1 MHDVAQK
8 CYDDLAAAMAAWK
21 ADADARLE
29 QLVTEMRT
37 IVAAAEA
44 RMLDRVRGWKGDEST
59 AVEAQPSLHDKVEA
73 VKIEPEEEQARMV
86 PRGYLDN
93 GEPIPAFLIKHKSG
107 EG

>member
-1 MHDVAQK
+1 MHDVAQR

-37 IVAAAEA
+37 IVTTAEA
-44 RMLDRVRGWKGDEST
+44 RMLERVRGWKGDEPPV
-59 AVEAQPSLHDKVEA
+59 VEAQSATISKVEA
-73 VKIEPEEEQARMV
+73 TSDDPKEKPTRMV
-86 PRGYLDN
+86 PRDYIDN

-107 EG
+107 ES